1 MNKYKRVFVIV
12 IDSLGIGEMPDSKEY
27 GDIDVDTLG
36 HIARSVE
43 TFNIPNMRKMGISNL
58 HKIAHVEKIENPL
71 GYQMKMREASVGKD
85 TMTGHWEMMGL
96 HITKPFKTFTET
108 GFPQDLLDELSA
120 KTGHKIVGNKSASG
134 TEILDELCLLCTSDA
149 ADEL

>member
-12 IDSLGIGEMPDSKEY
+12 IDSLGIGEMADSKEY

-58 HKIAHVEKIENPL
+58 HKIAHVEK
-71 GYQMKMREASVGKD
+71 
-85 TMTGHWEMMGL
+85 
-96 HITKPFKTFTET
+96 
-108 GFPQDLLDELSA
+108 
-120 KTGHKIVGNKSASG
+120 
-134 TEILDELCLLCTSDA
+134 
-149 ADEL
+149 